1 MKIIKEMYGL
11 DLNDLI
17 IKWASDKDLIK
28 RENATKQ
35 YFKLI
40 EEKGELFGAILK
52 NNRVKIIDAIGDL
65 QVVKII
71 LCKQLGIDYSDH
83 TNKHSDFYN
92 EVLILLD
99 LDKIL
104 LIYNELIFRLL
115 KIDDGNI
122 TALDR
127 SVLEVSIQTLRR
139 IAEIHDTSLEECL
152 SSAYEEIKNRKGK
165 TVNGSFI
172 KD

>member
-1 MKIIKEMYGL
+1 MNIIKEMYGL

-17 IKWASDKDLIK
+17 IQWASDKDLIK
-28 RENATKQ
+28 KENATKQ

-40 EEKGELFGAILK
+40 EEKGELFGSILK
-52 NNRVKIIDAIGDL
+52 NNREEMIDAIGDL

-71 LCKQLGIDYSDH
+71 LCKQLGIDYSNHIDKDS
-83 TNKHSDFYN
+83 TFYN
-92 EVLILLD
+92 EVLMLLD
-99 LDKIL
+99 LDKTL

-115 KIDDGNI
+115 KIDNGNI

-127 SVLEVSIQTLRR
+127 SALELSIQTLRR